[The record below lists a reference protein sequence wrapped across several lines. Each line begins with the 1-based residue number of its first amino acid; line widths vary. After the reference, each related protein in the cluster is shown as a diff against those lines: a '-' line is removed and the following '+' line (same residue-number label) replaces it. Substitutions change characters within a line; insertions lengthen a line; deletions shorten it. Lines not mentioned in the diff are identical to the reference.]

1 MSHRADKTIRQ
12 ALFWS
17 GAWALYATCW
27 LDRTKTFVNSFQNPL
42 MYGQVKD
49 WTWMLR
55 RTLFYNVCASNCDL
69 VFRIQILFVTDICGT
84 STAIYYKMRG
94 QVTKWTQND
103 IQTDWETDKQI
114 VHEKIYFTYGKEK
127 MTFKGSSKAHGKLS
141 DWISYPNWAHTK
153 DTVNPLNK
161 TRQSHNWLQKLKKYK

>member
-1 MSHRADKTIRQ
+1 MNVKTDTVLQCSCIQ
-12 ALFWS
+12 LWPC
-17 GAWALYATCW
+17 LQ
-27 LDRTKTFVNSFQNPL
+27 DP
-42 MYGQVKD
+42 
-49 WTWMLR
+49 
-55 RTLFYNVCASNCDL
+55 DL
-69 VFRIQILFVTDICGT
+69 VCDRLTIHGT

-114 VHEKIYFTYGKEK
+114 VHEKIYFTYGKEI
-127 MTFKGSSKAHGKLS
+127 MTFNSSSKAHGKLS